1 MPVVSV
7 FNFSVST
14 LTLLK
19 GVYAIPRN
27 KLIKGLI
34 ALPFALAALLYGSG
48 YLSQFLYNYDVW
60 QAAGETLYSGTSP
73 QIPDPNFFTCLC
85 AAFRFPYGL
94 YGIGICLGLLGLLI
108 LMVMRM
114 GYSDTGEYDIAAS
127 LLQRKSSSCRSAKHG
142 AP

>member
-1 MPVVSV
+1 M
-7 FNFSVST
+7 
-14 LTLLK
+14 
-19 GVYAIPRN
+19 YAIPRN

-73 QIPDPNFFTCLC
+73 QMPDPSFFACLC
-85 AAFRFPYGL
+85 AAFHFPYGL
-94 YGIGICLGLLGLLI
+94 YGVGICLGLLGLLI

-114 GYSDTGEYDIAAS
+114 GYSDNGEYDSKRNFTYSNKGTMVRLAF
-127 LLQRKSSSCRSAKHG
+127 
-142 AP
+142 